1 MLFIEHPTAIVNCIT
16 AINVLFFYINVCLSV
31 KRDNLS
37 SSVTSISHI
46 INYLCIF
53 SIITGVLSPVYTLV
67 ALSPD
72 IFVVAITG
80 YTDKS
85 KESFQSKIKSMD
97 IFVEKNVKFKDHDGS
112 PGKKLHLG
120 HMRSPGR
127 KT

>member
-1 MLFIEHPTAIVNCIT
+1 MLIIENPTAIVNCIT
-16 AINVLFFYINVCLSV
+16 AINVLFFYINVYLSV

-37 SSVTSISHI
+37 SSFTSISYI

-53 SIITGVLSPVYTLV
+53 YIITGVLNPVYTLV

-85 KESFQSKIKSMD
+85 KEAFQRKIKSMD
-97 IFVEKNVKFKDHDGS
+97 IFVEKNVKFKEHDGC